1 MLALRSEVRSVA
13 KALERRR
20 LGRVVSDLSLFTAAA
35 ETLRRVPQGLEGRQ
49 LVYGDRPPR
58 RI

>member
-1 MLALRSEVRSVA
+1 MLVLRSEVLR
-13 KALERRR
+13 
-20 LGRVVSDLSLFTAAA
+20 RVVSDLSLFTAAA
-35 ETLRRVPQGLEGRQ
+35 ETSRRVPQRLEGRQ